1 MVSIFYYVIYSIC
14 KGLFFSPQYIQINI
28 WLFIIWVITIILIIY
43 NPLCEDNLAEN
54 CRNLLMAILNK
65 FKFLCLCLILTYLIS
80 YNIRLPIVS
89 YFSTEIG
96 LPYFISLVL
105 TFFTSWIFFAFI
117 INLSTQIL
125 HNIYNGDYI
134 SLNYYSWLRNVNAN
148 KANIF
153 LFIITIIIIIQS
165 ILFWLCALVFVLGLS
180 ILFLGLSN
188 QNRINN
194 YNKLAAQ
201 MPNLPLILAVATKEE
216 EYIDFND
223 IDTNVDYVCI
233 KGNMDYISLADF
245 TQLKDLNFTF
255 EGRFA
260 LPPAWSKGDLDL
272 EGLDGLAL
280 NKLDDCID
288 KLDALGMRGE
298 EKDVSFIY

>member
-1 MVSIFYYVIYSIC
+1 
-14 KGLFFSPQYIQINI
+14 
-28 WLFIIWVITIILIIY
+28 
-43 NPLCEDNLAEN
+43 
-54 CRNLLMAILNK
+54 MAILNK